1 MRKDLLSFALLMCL
15 ATTFVGCNDTIETAE
30 ECPQQPKRYIR
41 NLSTKEYLAS
51 LPTLSVKEL
60 DALSADSTVLN
71 FRTARQYAYT
81 ELFSCLHLFL
91 NERRQTTVK
100 QQIEHGEYPQI
111 SLTMG
116 DLPVVV
122 YDYDNR
128 PYYYEFPV
136 LFNDTVVRTITVCA
150 QPIDDEVIDFIFHP
164 LQYTS
169 LSRTYKRYVGEYPN
183 VYYGDGT
190 QTLYMQGQ
198 SENGAFCLQ
207 PIEKDSLISL
217 IPDKQLAQ
225 CLSQMQYEDVELLD
239 ANLRDGGHEIS
250 DVDVG
255 IFDACQSVK
264 DFPSEIHNFMQASY
278 SLPQII
284 SAYPPVT
291 LKDTFVLTYEQ
302 FKMIYDNLHRIQTT
316 RRFSLPQYN
325 RAPLIMTFWWG
336 ACGPSAMAWLYRG
349 IFDSYKGKYLP
360 LFEQVGA
367 SYVIDYE
374 KEFYRNEQNYAYY
387 SFTYKFPF
395 PKIPYSLYPR
405 VKERSEK
412 WDNGLYYVWFKRTIP
427 NKGGNA
433 LFPVGM
439 NKGMK
444 EATKNKY
451 CTELTTHPFRELESN
466 LYPLA
471 IAGQQHIF
479 AAIGTGYTKKGK
491 DLYKN
496 KYFLI
501 YDNGY
506 WSEEFNHYPFWRKY
520 KPMNLHYVVKPANR

>member
-1 MRKDLLSFALLMCL
+1 MKKSLLSVFLLVCFAIV
-15 ATTFVGCNDTIETAE
+15 FVGCNDTMERMG
-30 ECPQQPKRYIR
+30 ECPQQPKRHIR

-91 NERRQTTVK
+91 NERRQTIVK
-100 QQIEHGEYPQI
+100 QQIKNGEYPYI
-111 SLTMG
+111 SLTIG

-164 LQYTS
+164 LQYTL

-190 QTLYMQGQ
+190 HTFYMQGQ
-198 SENGAFCLQ
+198 SENGDFCLQ

-217 IPDKQLAQ
+217 IPDKQFAQ
-225 CLSQMQYEDVELLD
+225 CLSQMQYEDIELLD
-239 ANLRDGGHEIS
+239 ANLRDGGNENS
-250 DVDVG
+250 DVDFG
-255 IFDACQSVK
+255 KFDACQSVK
-264 DFPSEIHNFMQASY
+264 DFPTVIHNFMQASY

-291 LKDTFVLTYEQ
+291 LKDTFVLTEEQ
-302 FKMIYDNLHRIQTT
+302 FKMIYDNLHQIQTT
-316 RRFSLPQYN
+316 RRYSLSQYN
-325 RAPLIMTFWWG
+325 KAPLIMTFWSG

-349 IFDSYKGKYLP
+349 IFDSYNGKYLP
-360 LFEQVGA
+360 LFEQTNTSQTISQDNGF
-367 SYVIDYE
+367 
-374 KEFYRNEQNYAYY
+374 FYNYQNFAYY
-387 SFTYKFPF
+387 YFGEGLPF

-405 VKERSEK
+405 VKEHSEK
-412 WDNGLYYVWFKRTIP
+412 GDNGLYYVWFKRTIP
-427 NKGGNA
+427 NVGGNA

-444 EATKNKY
+444 EATQNKY
-451 CTELTTHPFRELESN
+451 CTEFTTHPFRELENN

-479 AAIGTGYTKKGK
+479 AAIGTGYTKKGN

-501 YDNGY
+501 YDNGA
-506 WSEEFNHYPFWRKY
+506 WSKEFNHYPFWRKH
-520 KPMNLHYVVKPANR
+520 KPMNLHYIVKPANR